1 MLYSSAFI
9 IMALANMFTMASISS
24 FFLLPLYITHHGGTE
39 ADIGILMAVFTFS
52 SILSRPW
59 ISEMIDRIGRKRS
72 YTISCILMILVPLIY
87 PVFEGDLSSFY
98 FPMVLVRIV
107 HGIGLALSFTSVI
120 TYVSDIIP
128 ENRLNEG
135 IGMFGVASLV
145 SLAMGPVFAELMIRH
160 FGFSVFFFSAS
171 GLALIGFL
179 LHIPLSETYIHQ
191 SGDSTQSFFSVLR
204 VKKRW
209 FVLAIAFLFGFGI
222 SAIFGFVAPFAE
234 EKRLTFISLF
244 FISYSFGAILMRLF
258 GGRLADRVGEERIIP
273 NGFAI
278 TGCGIL
284 SIILLNGNA
293 VLMLS
298 GFLAGSGHGLLYP
311 SLNAF
316 AIRNEP
322 TDIRGKIIGI
332 FTGGLDAGIFV
343 GSIILGYTGKWFGF
357 QTLFFIAGL
366 PLFIGLFLF
375 RFRWHER

>member
-1 MLYSSAFI
+1 M
-9 IMALANMFTMASISS
+9 
-24 FFLLPLYITHHGGTE
+24 
-39 ADIGILMAVFTFS
+39 
-52 SILSRPW
+52 
-59 ISEMIDRIGRKRS
+59 
-72 YTISCILMILVPLIY
+72 
-87 PVFEGDLSSFY
+87 
-98 FPMVLVRIV
+98 
-107 HGIGLALSFTSVI
+107 
-120 TYVSDIIP
+120 
-128 ENRLNEG
+128 
-135 IGMFGVASLV
+135 
-145 SLAMGPVFAELMIRH
+145 
-160 FGFSVFFFSAS
+160 
-171 GLALIGFL
+171 
-179 LHIPLSETYIHQ
+179 
-191 SGDSTQSFFSVLR
+191 
-204 VKKRW
+204 
-209 FVLAIAFLFGFGI
+209 
-222 SAIFGFVAPFAE
+222 APFAE

-258 GGRLADRVGEERIIP
+258 GGRLADKVGEERIIP

-322 TDIRGKIIGI
+322 ADIRGKVIGI

-375 RFRWHER
+375 RFQWRER

>member
-1 MLYSSAFI
+1 MLYSRAFL

-59 ISEMIDRIGRKRS
+59 ISEMIDRIGRKRT
-72 YTISCILMILVPLIY
+72 YTIAC
-87 PVFEGDLSSFY
+87 
-98 FPMVLVRIV
+98 
-107 HGIGLALSFTSVI
+107 
-120 TYVSDIIP
+120 
-128 ENRLNEG
+128 
-135 IGMFGVASLV
+135 
-145 SLAMGPVFAELMIRH
+145 
-160 FGFSVFFFSAS
+160 
-171 GLALIGFL
+171 
-179 LHIPLSETYIHQ
+179 
-191 SGDSTQSFFSVLR
+191 
-204 VKKRW
+204 
-209 FVLAIAFLFGFGI
+209 
-222 SAIFGFVAPFAE
+222 
-234 EKRLTFISLF
+234 
-244 FISYSFGAILMRLF
+244 ILMRLF
-258 GGRLADRVGEERIIP
+258 GGRLADKVGEERIIP

-278 TGCGIL
+278 TGCWIL
-284 SIILLNGNA
+284 SIIFLNGNA

-322 TDIRGKIIGI
+322 ADIRGKVIGI

-366 PLFIGLFLF
+366 PLFIGLFLVSISMA
-375 RFRWHER
+375 